1 MSTYLDVV
9 NKCWITYKTLLL
21 VFDIVRKRSDRE
33 LSTSPQKALSCNCS
47 LWVTSDFS
55 WSNRKIFP

>member
-33 LSTSPQKALSCNCS
+33 LSTSPQKALTCNCS
-47 LWVTSDFS
+47 L
-55 WSNRKIFP
+55 